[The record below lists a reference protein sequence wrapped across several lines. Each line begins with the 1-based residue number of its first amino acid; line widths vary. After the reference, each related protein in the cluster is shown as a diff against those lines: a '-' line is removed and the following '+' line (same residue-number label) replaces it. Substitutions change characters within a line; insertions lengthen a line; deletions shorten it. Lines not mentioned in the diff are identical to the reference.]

1 MKSQVFIKDDKKKLR
16 TSHNLKLFKAQKQEN
31 KKCQTSKIE

>member
-16 TSHNLKLFKAQKQEN
+16 TINNLNLLKVQKQEN
-31 KKCQTSKIE
+31 QKCQTSKID